1 MPEIYSADQLAL
13 LQQLGIPT
21 LRLVLPVGADADAT
35 QVSQTD
41 SVVEVAA
48 GAAPVQLISTASF
61 ESELAAQPL
70 NDLSASALQAA
81 LADVSEQIPE
91 QAPEQAPEQVSKQ
104 RLNQVSAQAPAL
116 QQTPALVPAS
126 LLQQDVLWA
135 LQQSGL
141 TAAWYQQ
148 AGSDWQLRADG
159 LYCEDPT
166 ALTQPQMKKVL
177 WQLICAHEQAS

>member
-21 LRLVLPVGADADAT
+21 LRLVLPVAADADAT

-48 GAAPVQLISTASF
+48 GAASVQLISTASV

-70 NDLSASALQAA
+70 HDLSASVLPAA

-91 QAPEQAPEQVSKQ
+91 QVSEQVPEQLAEQVS
-104 RLNQVSAQAPAL
+104 APAL
-116 QQTPALVPAS
+116 QQAPAIVPAS

-159 LYCEDPT
+159 LYCADPT
-166 ALTQPQMKKVL
+166 ALTQPQMKKAL
-177 WQLICAHEQAS
+177 WQLICEHEQVSQHH

>member
-21 LRLVLPVGADADAT
+21 LRLVLPVAVAADVVPA

-81 LADVSEQIPE
+81 LADVSEQI
-91 QAPEQAPEQVSKQ
+91 PEQAPEQVSKQ

>member
-21 LRLVLPVGADADAT
+21 LRVVLPVAVAADAT

-41 SVVEVAA
+41 NIVEVATDA
-48 GAAPVQLISTASF
+48 TPAQLASPASVA
-61 ESELAAQPL
+61 SELEAQPL
-70 NDLSASALQAA
+70 NDLSAPVLPVA
-81 LADVSEQIPE
+81 LAEVSEQRPVPE
-91 QAPEQAPEQVSKQ
+91 QLPEQVP
-104 RLNQVSAQAPAL
+104 AQTPTL

-159 LYCEDPT
+159 LYCADPT
-166 ALTQPQMKKVL
+166 ALTQPQMKKAL
-177 WQLICAHEQAS
+177 WQLICAYEQTSQQH